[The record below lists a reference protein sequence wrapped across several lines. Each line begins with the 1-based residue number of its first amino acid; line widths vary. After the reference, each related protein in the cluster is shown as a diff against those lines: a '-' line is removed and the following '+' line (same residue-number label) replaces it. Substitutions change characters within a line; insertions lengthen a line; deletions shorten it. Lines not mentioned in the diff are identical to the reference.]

1 VALATSGC
9 DTGSEFTNDTEELA
23 LRDVHPADTD
33 TAVAPSPA
41 ASPGTGPADATP
53 DRSPVSGLP
62 DPPASGVPRPCG
74 KPGNL
79 RVLDWAGFKGAVSY
93 TYDDSQPSHVQHY
106 DELQATGIRQT
117 FYVNRETGI
126 ASLAT
131 WQQALADGH
140 EIANHTAHHCRAPSA
155 QIPGLNGCIFGTLPA
170 DATPDSEIDQN
181 TEWITSAVGA
191 PGVWTMATP
200 FGDANWDP
208 FASSRFLA
216 NRDVFQAMVAPNDD
230 TDPFHLPCYMAGATQ
245 DGGITDSEA
254 EFEGLIDTAR
264 AEGKWMTFLFH
275 TILPTPDNW
284 YGPVDIGSITGSIEH
299 LQQLGDVWADS
310 MVFVAAYW
318 RAQKL
323 FNSLTPTRRGRVTT
337 WTWEL
342 PPNFPPGMFL
352 RVTVDGGRLF
362 QGDRPLRWD
371 DHGFYEVALDA
382 GSLTLRP

>member
-1 VALATSGC
+1 
-9 DTGSEFTNDTEELA
+9 
-23 LRDVHPADTD
+23 
-33 TAVAPSPA
+33 
-41 ASPGTGPADATP
+41 
-53 DRSPVSGLP
+53 
-62 DPPASGVPRPCG
+62 
-74 KPGNL
+74 
-79 RVLDWAGFKGAVSY
+79 
-93 TYDDSQPSHVQHY
+93 
-106 DELQATGIRQT
+106 
-117 FYVNRETGI
+117 
-126 ASLAT
+126 
-131 WQQALADGH
+131 
-140 EIANHTAHHCRAPSA
+140 
-155 QIPGLNGCIFGTLPA
+155 
-170 DATPDSEIDQN
+170 
-181 TEWITSAVGA
+181 
-191 PGVWTMATP
+191 
-200 FGDANWDP
+200 
-208 FASSRFLA
+208 
-216 NRDVFQAMVAPNDD
+216 
-230 TDPFHLPCYMAGATQ
+230 
-245 DGGITDSEA
+245 
-254 EFEGLIDTAR
+254 
-264 AEGKWMTFLFH
+264 MTFLFH